1 MKYSRI
7 AVSQAD
13 ALWELQKAYKA
24 EIGEDMPTEQHLNRL
39 KDAIDKSQ
47 ILFYGA
53 WDGTIL
59 TGCCSITIGFSTF
72 NYGAS
77 GVFEDFYIRPEYRH
91 KGIARELVKYARKDS
106 GVSSLTVGCADCDV
120 KMYQSLGFS
129 IRLGNLL
136 AFE

>member
-7 AVSQAD
+7 AGSQAD

-59 TGCCSITIGFSTF
+59 TGCCSMRCII
-72 NYGAS
+72 
-77 GVFEDFYIRPEYRH
+77 
-91 KGIARELVKYARKDS
+91 
-106 GVSSLTVGCADCDV
+106 
-120 KMYQSLGFS
+120 
-129 IRLGNLL
+129 
-136 AFE
+136 

>member
-1 MKYSRI
+1 MEYGRI
-7 AVSQAD
+7 TDSQFN

-24 EIGEDMPTEQHLNRL
+24 EIEEDMPTEQDLYRL
-39 KDAIDKSQ
+39 KEAIKENR

-53 WDGTIL
+53 WDGVTL
-59 TGCCSITIGFSTF
+59 LGCCSVTIGFSTF
-72 NYGAS
+72 NYAAS

-91 KGIARELVKYARKDS
+91 KGIARELIKYARKDS
-106 GVSSLTVGCADCDV
+106 GVESLTVGCADCDV
-120 KMYQSLGFS
+120 EMYRSLGFS

>member
-1 MKYSRI
+1 MEYSRI
-7 AVSQAD
+7 AVSQVD

-39 KDAIDKSQ
+39 KDAMGKNC

-59 TGCCSITIGFSTF
+59 IGCCSITIGFSTF
-72 NYGAS
+72 NYASS

-120 KMYQSLGFS
+120 KMYQSLGFL